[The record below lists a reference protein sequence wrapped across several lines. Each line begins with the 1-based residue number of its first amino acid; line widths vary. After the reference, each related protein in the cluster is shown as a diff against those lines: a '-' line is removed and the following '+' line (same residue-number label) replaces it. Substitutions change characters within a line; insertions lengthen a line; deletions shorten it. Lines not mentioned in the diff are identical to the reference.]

1 MPAVLRVVLEI
12 GPKQRRV
19 VALAPDWPGLER
31 GGRTPAD
38 AIASL
43 RSYLPRYA
51 EVARFA
57 GLESEFAALGDVDV
71 VEEYPGVGSTD
82 FWGISF
88 AFSSIDQEAMSSEVV
103 DRQLVLLRACW
114 SVFDKV
120 RSQVSSEM
128 RRGPRGGGR
137 DRDQIVRH
145 VLVNEQQWARKLGMR
160 SQDGE
165 APTDDH
171 RVRSFRDDYCGAIRL
186 FQAENKPA
194 RTWPLRY
201 LVRHTAYHAM
211 DHTWEMQDKDLTART
226 S

>member
-1 MPAVLRVVLEI
+1 
-12 GPKQRRV
+12 
-19 VALAPDWPGLER
+19 
-31 GGRTPAD
+31 
-38 AIASL
+38 
-43 RSYLPRYA
+43 
-51 EVARFA
+51 
-57 GLESEFAALGDVDV
+57 
-71 VEEYPGVGSTD
+71 
-82 FWGISF
+82 
-88 AFSSIDQEAMSSEVV
+88 MSSEVV
-103 DRQLVLLRACW
+103 DRQMVLLRACW

-211 DHTWEMQDKDLTART
+211 DHTWDARQGPDRPHFVEPSQESAPEKWCLSAALAVRWFRHLASPSGHDRLAGAQAETAGSCPSHRCIAT
-226 S
+226 ASRIAAAEA